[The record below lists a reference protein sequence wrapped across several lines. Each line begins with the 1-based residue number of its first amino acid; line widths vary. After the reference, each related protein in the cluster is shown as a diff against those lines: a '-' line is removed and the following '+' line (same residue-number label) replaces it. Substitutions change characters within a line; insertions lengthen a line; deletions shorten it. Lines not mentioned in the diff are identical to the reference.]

1 MQRAERLVLLALAAL
16 LDGALTTTLGWRA
29 GTVLLAAVC
38 IIGVGALGTA
48 AYRTWYIARS
58 LK

>member
-1 MQRAERLVLLALAAL
+1 
-16 LDGALTTTLGWRA
+16 
-29 GTVLLAAVC
+29 VLLAAVC

-48 AYRTWYIARS
+48 AYRTWFIARA